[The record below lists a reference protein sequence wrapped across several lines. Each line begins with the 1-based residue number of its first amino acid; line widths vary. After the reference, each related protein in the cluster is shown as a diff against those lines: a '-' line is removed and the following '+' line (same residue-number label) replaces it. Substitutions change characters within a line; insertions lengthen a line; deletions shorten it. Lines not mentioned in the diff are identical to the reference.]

1 MDATLEGGRARDR
14 RHTVRQSGTDLSWL
28 RELQLRPGH
37 DAILVNLSAGGALVE
52 TPTRLSP
59 GTRAVLRLSTAS
71 CRWTAAQT
79 DSSSARLAPYSS
91 PARIADTPWRAPHLG
106 LDAARGANP
115 DPRRPSRRGGGGSG
129 PSGRPVERL
138 LSAVQSEADDVATS
152 VVPLG
157 TAGIFETPSP
167 RNLAPRCLRKDR

>member
-71 CRWTAAQT
+71 CRLTAAGRV
-79 DSSSARLAPYSS
+79 SRSWVSAVLSERGILYRGAVVFDAALDLHAARFGS
-91 PARIADTPWRAPHLG
+91 PA
-106 LDAARGANP
+106 
-115 DPRRPSRRGGGGSG
+115 SYQSG
-129 PSGRPVERL
+129 
-138 LSAVQSEADDVATS
+138 
-152 VVPLG
+152 
-157 TAGIFETPSP
+157 
-167 RNLAPRCLRKDR
+167 